1 MTTRANK
8 AVPESSPPTQL
19 MKTAKKAETAIT
31 QVSEKMGM
39 IAIVV
44 VVIMVFFTTTDV
56 ILRYFFN
63 APISEVY
70 ELTGF
75 MMLICGCLTLA
86 WCAMTDKHVR
96 VDVVVKL
103 MKPRIQEI
111 LNTINHLVVAGAC
124 ILMTAT
130 SYKFALYMME
140 TGAHPTLIKLPY
152 YPFYFIVAFG
162 FALLFFAVMTLL
174 VRSVYKVVKG

>member
-8 AVPESSPPTQL
+8 AVPESSPPIPL
-19 MKTAKKAETAIT
+19 MKAANTAEKAIT
-31 QVSEKMGM
+31 QMAEKMGM

-70 ELTGF
+70 EITGF

-86 WCAMTDKHVR
+86 WCALTDKHVR
-96 VDVVVKL
+96 VDIVVRL
-103 MKPRIQEI
+103 MSPRIQEI
-111 LNTINHLVVAGAC
+111 LNTLNYLMVAGAC
-124 ILMTAT
+124 ILITVA

-140 TGAHPTLIKLPY
+140 TGAHPTLIKIPY
-152 YPFYFIVAFG
+152 YPFYFIVAIG

-174 VRSVYKVVKG
+174 VRSVYKAVRG

>member
-8 AVPESSPPTQL
+8 AVPESSPPIT
-19 MKTAKKAETAIT
+19 KAANVAEKAIT
-31 QVSEKMGM
+31 QISEKMGM
-39 IAIVV
+39 VAIVV
-44 VVIMVFFTTTDV
+44 VVAMVFFTTTDV

-86 WCAMTDKHVR
+86 WCAMSDKHVR

-103 MKPRIQEI
+103 LKPRAQEI
-111 LNTINHLVVAGAC
+111 LNTINYLMVLGAC
-124 ILMTAT
+124 ILMVVT
-130 SYKFALYMME
+130 SFKLGLYMME

-152 YPFYFIVAFG
+152 YPFYFILTLG
-162 FALLFFAVMTLL
+162 FVLLFFAVLTLL
-174 VRSVYKVVKG
+174 VRSVCKAVKG